1 MTNKQLIILVPK
13 GAEYQSVCR
22 GIGNTDPRLLEEVGD
37 LNSQT
42 SAPLILPIPVGV
54 KALTQY
60 LENDFSLSPSRVL
73 IMGLCGSLSPK
84 IKVGDV
90 VLYENCRYE
99 GEVLECDRSFTSQI
113 YNHLKTKVA
122 LVKSLTSDSVVY
134 SASEKRSLAETYA
147 AEVVDM
153 EGFAALTVL
162 SKRGISVAMLR
173 VVSDDSEHNIPNL
186 NSAIDEKGNLQ
197 PLPLAWEM
205 ITQPIAALNLIKG
218 SLQGLKLLQQVASQ
232 ITLT

>member
-1 MTNKQLIILVPK
+1 MTNDKFIILVPK
-13 GAEYQSVCR
+13 GAEYNSVCR
-22 GIGNTDPRLLEEVGD
+22 GVKAA
-37 LNSQT
+37 T
-42 SAPLILPIPVGV
+42 SAPLVFSIPVGV

-84 IKVGDV
+84 YEVGDV
-90 VLYENCRYE
+90 VLYESCRYG
-99 GEVLECDRSFTSQI
+99 GEVLECDRPFTTQL

-134 SASEKRSLAETYA
+134 STSEKRQLAETSS

-153 EGFAALTVL
+153 EGFAALNVL
-162 SKRGISVAMLR
+162 NKRGISVAMLR
-173 VVSDDSEHNIPNL
+173 VVSDDSQHNIPNL
-186 NSAIDEKGNLQ
+186 NSAIDDRGNLQ

-205 ITQPIAALNLIKG
+205 IPQPIAAFHLIKG
-218 SLQGLKLLQQVASQ
+218 SLQGLKLLQQAASEVILFLQ
-232 ITLT
+232 VIKPNE

>member
-1 MTNKQLIILVPK
+1 MTNDQFIILVPK
-13 GAEYQSVCR
+13 GAEYNSVCR
-22 GIGNTDPRLLEEVGD
+22 GVKAA
-37 LNSQT
+37 T
-42 SAPLILPIPVGV
+42 SAPLVLSVPVGV

-84 IKVGDV
+84 IKVRDV
-90 VLYENCRYE
+90 VLYENCRYG
-99 GEVLECDRSFTSQI
+99 GEVLECDRSFTSQL

-122 LVKSLTSDSVVY
+122 LVKSLTSNSVVY

-153 EGFAALTVL
+153 EGFAALNVL

-173 VVSDDSEHNIPNL
+173 VVSDDSQHDIPNL
-186 NSAIDEKGNLQ
+186 NSAIDDKGNLQ
-197 PLPLAWEM
+197 PLLLAKEM

-218 SLQGLKLLQQVASQ
+218 SLTALKLLQQVASE
-232 ITLT
+232 IILT

>member
-1 MTNKQLIILVPK
+1 MTNEQLIILVPK
-13 GAEYQSVCR
+13 GAEYNSVCR
-22 GIGNTDPRLLEEVGD
+22 GVKAA
-37 LNSQT
+37 T
-42 SAPLILPIPVGV
+42 SAPLVLPIPVGV

-90 VLYENCRYE
+90 VLYESCQYGR
-99 GEVLECDRSFTSQI
+99 EVWECDRSFTSQL

-134 SASEKRSLAETYA
+134 SASEKRNLAETCA

-153 EGFAALTVL
+153 EGFAALNVL
-162 SKRGISVAMLR
+162 SKRGIYVAILR
-173 VVSDDSEHNIPNL
+173 VISDDFQHNIPNL
-186 NSAIDEKGNLQ
+186 NSAIDDKGNLQ
-197 PLPLAWEM
+197 PLLLAKEM
-205 ITQPIAALNLIKG
+205 ITQPIAAFNLIKG
-218 SLQGLKLLQQVASQ
+218 SLKALKLLQQVASE